1 MFRFLSILN
10 EEPLVMSG
18 EDGGSGCWV
27 RIKQRVEKIVE
38 CLALLDMGVSPYAGN
53 VFHETPLIIY
63 FFHFVNAYTEIVF
76 MMANALTAV
85 ALYIAVKEYNKIV
98 PLHARSHTQ
107 HRPLLILLC
116 RDV

>member
-1 MFRFLSILN
+1 M
-10 EEPLVMSG
+10 
-18 EDGGSGCWV
+18 
-27 RIKQRVEKIVE
+27 IVE